1 MAQVQLVKF
10 IFTRVKDG
18 IIPSEINNYLDRN
31 YVSIHCNIIDGV
43 KYYLGF
49 VNDGASLSSG
59 TSVIASKND
68 LLTYLNSCD
77 SLVNCDGNT
86 VTASNEADRLWVS
99 TIVPISE

>member
-43 KYYLGF
+43 KYLVG
-49 VNDGASLSSG
+49 SIHK
-59 TSVIASKND
+59 VIP
-68 LLTYLNSCD
+68 
-77 SLVNCDGNT
+77 
-86 VTASNEADRLWVS
+86 DRLEAGS
-99 TIVPISE
+99 FIIVAAATSSSITTARTVAAASSRFASERY